1 MKREMRSRTGHDA
14 APLHTFHQNA
24 RAGAVE
30 FRDPRPRISLCN
42 SWQANTWE
50 AGDHTHDTH
59 GRMGAGR
66 VPHRSGSSISR
77 GMSSGNFDRRV
88 SIDLS
93 LTSEGSAESLG
104 SPRGGGGFDAKKM
117 RNARKAM
124 MGASFK
130 GLSGFSSSTKGFS
143 TSFSQSKRLQRPP
156 IDDDEEDESMLS
168 VEEKQKRKAV
178 LSFLSGV
185 PQHPMRVVSASEIFV

>member
-1 MKREMRSRTGHDA
+1 
-14 APLHTFHQNA
+14 
-24 RAGAVE
+24 
-30 FRDPRPRISLCN
+30 
-42 SWQANTWE
+42 
-50 AGDHTHDTH
+50 
-59 GRMGAGR
+59 MGAGR

-104 SPRGGGGFDAKKM
+104 SLRGGEGFDAKNM
-117 RNARKAM
+117 RNASRKAM

-130 GLSGFSSSTKGFS
+130 GLSGFNDSTKGFS
-143 TSFSQSKRLQRPP
+143 TSFSQSKKLQRPP
-156 IDDDEEDESMLS
+156 IDDDEEDEALLS

-178 LSFLSGV
+178 LSFLTGV